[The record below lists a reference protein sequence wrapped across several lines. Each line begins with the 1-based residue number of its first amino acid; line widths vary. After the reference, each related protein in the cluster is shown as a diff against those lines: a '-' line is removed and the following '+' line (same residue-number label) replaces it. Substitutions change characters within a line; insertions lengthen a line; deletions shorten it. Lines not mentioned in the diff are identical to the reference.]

1 LGNYDHGGLSE
12 VQLAAF
18 EEASREMDEVFS
30 CLRQTTDRAQAT
42 ILLFHNLPDRM
53 DLLEQGLQELYR
65 VCSIVEELVALMQKL
80 RSIVQEVQ
88 GMIEDPSSVD
98 ST

>member
-1 LGNYDHGGLSE
+1 LGSYDHGGLSE

-18 EEASREMDEVFS
+18 EEAFGEMDEVFS
-30 CLRQTTDRAQAT
+30 WLRQTTDRAQAT
-42 ILLFHNLPDRM
+42 ILLFRNFPDRV

-65 VCSIVEELVALMQKL
+65 VRSIVEELVALMQEL

-88 GMIEDPSSVD
+88 RVIEDPS
-98 ST
+98 